1 MCVHGS
7 AGTARRLL
15 ACAAFQGKPGRAGR
29 DARAH
34 GKRLREAVADLVV
47 LVPDASCI
55 RDFHGRQPV
64 QVIIVIKDRFS
75 EGGKGIAA
83 GTDKKKC
90 SEQPCD
96 ECAIPF
102 SSFHF
107 FSFLLV

>member
-1 MCVHGS
+1 MDTQVIMCVHGS

-34 GKRLREAVADLVV
+34 GKRLRQAVADLVV

-64 QVIIVIKDRFS
+64 QVIIGIIARFS

-83 GTDKKKC
+83 GADKNKC
-90 SEQPCD
+90 NERSQD
-96 ECAIPF
+96 Q
-102 SSFHF
+102 
-107 FSFLLV
+107 LVVL